1 MTTPHRTGNKT
12 AHGHH
17 AGDDH
22 HDHSHGSG
30 HGHSHAPDVN
40 DRNARAVALAG
51 LLICSFMF
59 AELIGGY
66 LSGSLALMAD
76 ALHMVT
82 DAASLGLAWWA
93 FQQTKKAPTASLSY
107 GRHRLP
113 VLIAFANAIFLLIVT
128 GWICVEAVGRFITPE
143 KVLAGPMMVIAI
155 IGLLVNIAAF
165 FVLRQGGDNS
175 LNIRSAILHV
185 LGDLLGSVAAIAAA
199 IVIALTGWYPIDPIL
214 SVFVALLIVR
224 SAVAILR
231 QSGHILLE
239 GTPEEI
245 DCRDIINNLPR
256 KIPGLEQVRH
266 VHVWT
271 LAEGRLNATL
281 HAGVR
286 TPEDGPSVAAAIREE
301 LLRSYGI
308 GHATIEC
315 EIVDSATSVP
325 GSALGSVSGS
335 GSNSA

>member
-1 MTTPHRTGNKT
+1 MTTPHLSGQNSS
-12 AHGHH
+12 HGHS
-17 AGDDH
+17 
-22 HDHSHGSG
+22 HSHS
-30 HGHSHAPDVN
+30 HSHAPDVN

-143 KVLAGPMMVIAI
+143 KVLAGPMMIIAI

-256 KIPGLEQVRH
+256 KIPGLEQVHH

-325 GSALGSVSGS
+325 GSALGSVSGF

>member
-1 MTTPHRTGNKT
+1 MTAPHQTGNKT
-12 AHGHH
+12 SHDHHGHDH
-17 AGDDH
+17 AGH
-22 HDHSHGSG
+22 GHDH
-30 HGHSHAPDVN
+30 HGHSHVPDVN
-40 DRNARAVALAG
+40 DKNARAVAIAG

-93 FQQTKKAPTASLSY
+93 FQQTKKALTAALSY

-143 KVLAGPMMVIAI
+143 KVLAGPMLTIAI
-155 IGLLVNIAAF
+155 LGLIVNIAAF
-165 FVLRQGGDNS
+165 FVLRQGGDDS

-199 IVIALTGWYPIDPIL
+199 IVISFTGWYPIDPIL

-245 DCRDIINNLPR
+245 DCQEIIDGLTG
-256 KIPGLEQVRH
+256 KIPNLLQVHH
-266 VHVWT
+266 VHVWS
-271 LAEGRLNATL
+271 LSEGRLNATL
-281 HAGVR
+281 HACVR
-286 TPEDGPSVAAAIREE
+286 SADDVPRITTAIREE
-301 LLRSYGI
+301 LSRNHGI

-315 EIVDSATSVP
+315 EIADETS
-325 GSALGSVSGS
+325 SVAGPDLKTV
-335 GSNSA
+335 

>member
-1 MTTPHRTGNKT
+1 MTTPHQPGKKT
-12 AHGHH
+12 SQDHSSGHDH
-17 AGDDH
+17 AG
-22 HDHSHGSG
+22 HSHD

-40 DRNARAVALAG
+40 DKNARAVAIAG
-51 LLICSFMF
+51 LLILSFMF

-93 FQQTKKAPTASLSY
+93 FQQTKKPPTASLSY

-165 FVLRQGGDNS
+165 FVLRQGGDDS

-199 IVIALTGWYPIDPIL
+199 VVIAVTGWYPIDPIL

-224 SAVAILR
+224 SAIAILR

-245 DCRDIINNLPR
+245 DCREIIDDLTV
-256 KIPGLEQVRH
+256 KIPDLLEIHH
-266 VHVWT
+266 VHIWA

-281 HAGVR
+281 HARVR
-286 TPEDGPSVAAAIREE
+286 SADDVPRITAAIREE
-301 LLRSYGI
+301 LSSSHGI

-315 EIVDSATSVP
+315 EIEEAVSAD
-325 GSALGSVSGS
+325 A
-335 GSNSA
+335 